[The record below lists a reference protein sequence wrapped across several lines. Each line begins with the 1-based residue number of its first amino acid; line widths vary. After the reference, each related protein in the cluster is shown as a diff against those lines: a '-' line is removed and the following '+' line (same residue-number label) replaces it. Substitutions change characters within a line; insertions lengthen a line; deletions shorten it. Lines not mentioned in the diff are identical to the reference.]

1 MSQLVIGISQSS
13 FILSDDLL
21 VLISLPVKQSFQ
33 ALDLLEMSLILVE
46 QIIPLLSAFTLSL
59 LILSNDL
66 LSIHQI
72 LSLPLEEGC
81 VVSTRVI
88 PLMRGQH
95 LMHSFLDVSQLV
107 VLQH

>member
-1 MSQLVIGISQSS
+1 M
-13 FILSDDLL
+13 
-21 VLISLPVKQSFQ
+21 KQSFQ

-46 QIIPLLSAFTLSL
+46 QIIPLLSAFTLPL
-59 LILSNDL
+59 LILSDYL

-72 LSLPLEEGC
+72 LSLPLEESC

-88 PLMRGQH
+88 SLMSGQH
-95 LMHSFLDVSQLV
+95 LMHTFLDVSQLI